1 MELIPILST
10 IILVATISTFI
21 LAVGAY
27 ILFKVQ
33 EKRADKFL
41 KSRQE
46 VERAEMLEPAT
57 VGETKLPVEQSEEI
71 QVLERKPK
79 PAVANQIKSSESKSE
94 QISKEPTAKHN
105 PTGTKFMKYNS
116 HGYTRIDD
124 DNRKI
129 TWR

>member
-27 ILFKVQ
+27 IVFRVQ
-33 EKRADKFL
+33 ENRAEKFL

-46 VERAEMLEPAT
+46 MAAEETLEPVTVADAEMA
-57 VGETKLPVEQSEEI
+57 VEQSEKTQI
-71 QVLERKPK
+71 LEHKPK
-79 PAVANQIKSSESKSE
+79 PVVPGKVKGSESKSD
-94 QISKEPTAKHN
+94 QISNQPATKNK

-116 HGYTRIDD
+116 QGYTRIDD
-124 DNRKI
+124 DNRII

>member
-57 VGETKLPVEQSEEI
+57 VGETKLPVEQPDEI
-71 QVLERKPK
+71 QILERKPK
-79 PAVANQIKSSESKSE
+79 PAVANQIKSNESKSD
-94 QISKEPTAKHN
+94 QISKEPTAKN
-105 PTGTKFMKYNS
+105 KPAGTKFMKYNS

-124 DNRKI
+124 DNRII